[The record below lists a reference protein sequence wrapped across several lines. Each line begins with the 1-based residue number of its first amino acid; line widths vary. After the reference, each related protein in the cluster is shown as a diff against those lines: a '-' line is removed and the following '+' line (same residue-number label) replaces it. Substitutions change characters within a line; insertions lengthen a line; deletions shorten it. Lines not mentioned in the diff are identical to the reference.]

1 MKVIR
6 TGNDDRA
13 RQRLAVSIVLGRRN
27 TVPPPQEARRDDT
40 SAAATNSGAA

>member
-6 TGNDDRA
+6 TGSDDRA
-13 RQRLAVSIVLGRRN
+13 RQRLAISIVLGRRN

-40 SAAATNSGAA
+40 SAGATNSGAA

>member
-13 RQRLAVSIVLGRRN
+13 RQRLAISIVLGRRN
-27 TVPPPQEARRDDT
+27 TVPPPQEARRDEVSTEATDND
-40 SAAATNSGAA
+40 AA